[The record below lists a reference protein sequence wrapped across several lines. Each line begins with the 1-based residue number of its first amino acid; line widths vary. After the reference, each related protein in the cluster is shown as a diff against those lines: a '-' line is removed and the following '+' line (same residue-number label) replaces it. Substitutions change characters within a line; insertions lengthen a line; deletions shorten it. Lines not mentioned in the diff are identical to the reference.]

1 MLNSTQII
9 SNLRRTADK
18 GLISLLNQRQLE
30 ILALKYFGVKDEY
43 GNYVAYTC
51 PYSGKTFSN
60 FNNLILEHIIPVSSN
75 GGTVL
80 FNCIPASKEINGSNE
95 KGAKHLIEWWTNSKY
110 WDDDAPNR
118 LEKLVN
124 YMLEAYSEVF
134 NEYSYEEL
142 VESYLNI
149 LDDNDDFIEDINDDL
164 SFSKQNEQIIENE
177 QTKNNKIYSYLSFL
191 NDCIEQLEKSNIN
204 VDNIN
209 QKLKELQDKK
219 IFENIEEYTKAQ
231 NIVKEIITKI
241 IGTDNKVYLTYC
253 LNININ
259 KLIKS
264 ISYTN
269 EQEIYKEI
277 VLRLDNINT
286 ILNNNGLNILDYFKN
301 LMDIEDIDLLYKNRN
316 EITQEQITEFT
327 ESISLGYDSKIM
339 IFIDML
345 NHGNMDILKQKTKE
359 KITAYKKDKK
369 GNTLIDENGKFIIN
383 KTYENNGKDSLKVLE
398 VVFLDSF
405 FVKP

>member
-43 GNYVAYTC
+43 GNYIAYTC
-51 PYSGKTFSN
+51 PYSGKTFSD

-75 GGTVL
+75 GGTIL

-164 SFSKQNEQIIENE
+164 SFSKQN
-177 QTKNNKIYSYLSFL
+177 
-191 NDCIEQLEKSNIN
+191 
-204 VDNIN
+204 
-209 QKLKELQDKK
+209 
-219 IFENIEEYTKAQ
+219 
-231 NIVKEIITKI
+231 
-241 IGTDNKVYLTYC
+241 
-253 LNININ
+253 
-259 KLIKS
+259 
-264 ISYTN
+264 
-269 EQEIYKEI
+269 
-277 VLRLDNINT
+277 
-286 ILNNNGLNILDYFKN
+286 
-301 LMDIEDIDLLYKNRN
+301 
-316 EITQEQITEFT
+316 
-327 ESISLGYDSKIM
+327 
-339 IFIDML
+339 
-345 NHGNMDILKQKTKE
+345 
-359 KITAYKKDKK
+359 
-369 GNTLIDENGKFIIN
+369 
-383 KTYENNGKDSLKVLE
+383 
-398 VVFLDSF
+398 
-405 FVKP
+405 